1 MKKPLNRKPVR
12 VWLGFMISLAP
23 VVVFGAAPFGVPV
36 GGPPDVVGLDTGL
49 MILWSTVFAAFNLLF
64 WSWFR

>member
-23 VVVFGAAPFGVPV
+23 VVVFGAAPLVCLLV
-36 GGPPDVVGLDTGL
+36 GRP
-49 MILWSTVFAAFNLLF
+49 MLWV
-64 WSWFR
+64 WIRV